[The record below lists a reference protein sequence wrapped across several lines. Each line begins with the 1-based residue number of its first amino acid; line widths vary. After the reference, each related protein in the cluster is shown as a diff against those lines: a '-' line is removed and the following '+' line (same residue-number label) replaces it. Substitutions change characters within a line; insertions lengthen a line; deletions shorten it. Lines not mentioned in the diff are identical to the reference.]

1 MKSRQ
6 EENKRI
12 KHELNKMIDESN
24 QICRILDKDDVDIE
38 YINKIGKKIYL
49 KSPNTRKKNFLPNLI
64 YHQGQ
69 IIENTIPLKN
79 NSKNNN
85 FKHIFSQNNTTN
97 DFYKNKNKNLNFMKR
112 LNSHFFK
119 KLKGHN
125 NEKIINELIISK
137 NFGKNQ
143 KNRKNME
150 KEEKKVE
157 QKLNLIVPDIM
168 KRKKILTERIPLC
181 IKKYRKNFEYI
192 NNQLILDEMNEK
204 RYIKYDDPFV
214 YSLNRYPEK
223 DKLPEYN
230 NLFFKYQ
237 KSKIRDYFYR
247 NTYTNFHQNNK
258 DKDNKLSFQD
268 LKFDKHRYTS
278 NGSNN
283 IVKNNNS

>member
-49 KSPNTRKKNFLPNLI
+49 KTPNSRKNNLLPNLI

-69 IIENTIPLKN
+69 LIDNMIQKKQNSN
-79 NSKNNN
+79 NL
-85 FKHIFSQNNTTN
+85 FSQNNTSN
-97 DFYKNKNKNLNFMKR
+97 DFYKNKNKNTIFMNK
-112 LNSHFFK
+112 LHSHFFTR
-119 KLKGHN
+119 LKGHDN
-125 NEKIINELIISK
+125 DKIINQLLISK

-143 KNRKNME
+143 KKTK

-157 QKLNLIVPDIM
+157 KKLKLIVPDIM
-168 KRKKILTERIPLC
+168 KRKKILTERIPLY
-181 IKKYRKNFEYI
+181 IKKYRKNYEYI

-204 RYIKYDDPFV
+204 RYTKYDDPFL
-214 YSLNRYPEK
+214 YSLNRFPSK

-247 NTYTNFHQNNK
+247 NTYSNFHQNSK
-258 DKDNKLSFQD
+258 DKNNNFSFQD
-268 LKFDKHRYTS
+268 IKFEKGRYNSISQNKLKKKDNFNS
-278 NGSNN
+278 NH
-283 IVKNNNS
+283 